1 MIKFTSVNLIL
12 IKDGKIHS
20 CNAVY
25 VPGEGDR
32 VHRVRISRSVYLGA
46 ADNITKTSL
55 ANMLT
60 SLLRGTANE
69 RNMGTEFNVVK
80 FVFAGEKLS
89 YGDMPLLP
97 GVIVLDYPHSLKAG
111 SPEMHIVK
119 ALFGRIESEGDKSG
133 EG

>member
-1 MIKFTSVNLIL
+1 MTKFTSINLIL
-12 IKDGKIHS
+12 VKNGKLLS
-20 CNAVY
+20 CNGVY
-25 VPGEGDR
+25 VPEEGGK
-32 VHRVRISRSVYLGA
+32 VGRVRISRSVYLGT

-69 RNMGTEFNVVK
+69 RDMGVEFDVAK

-97 GVIVLDYPHSLKAG
+97 GVMVLDYPQPLKEV
-111 SPEMHIVK
+111 SPEMNIVK
-119 ALFGRIESEGDKSG
+119 ALFGRIESEGDKSE